1 MSNLP
6 PQPGGE
12 KPKITSGRIA
22 IWVIVAGIGLYLI
35 ITGVVGIIA
44 GSFLQRVF
52 RGWQRRAL

>member
-35 ITGVVGIIA
+35 VTGVVGIIA
-44 GSFLQRVF
+44 KG
-52 RGWQRRAL
+52 